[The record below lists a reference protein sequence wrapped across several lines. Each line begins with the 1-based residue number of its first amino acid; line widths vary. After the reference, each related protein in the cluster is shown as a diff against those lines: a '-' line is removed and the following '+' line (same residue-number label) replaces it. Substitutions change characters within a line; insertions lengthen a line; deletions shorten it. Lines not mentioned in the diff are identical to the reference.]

1 MLLDDGGMMTKG
13 AGSSS
18 PLTVSINESK
28 CKKNIEYLKLARAVI
43 LVILPTLYSSENT
56 NN

>member
-1 MLLDDGGMMTKG
+1 MMTKG

-18 PLTVSINESK
+18 PLPVSIKESK

>member
-1 MLLDDGGMMTKG
+1 MMTKG

-28 CKKNIEYLKLARAVI
+28 CKKNIEYLKLAQAVI
-43 LVILPTLYSSENT
+43 LVILPTLYSNENT